1 VERERFPLFLV
12 ASLDGAAFADDFD
25 LTLFL
30 VEDED
35 DELLIFVSPRSSE
48 IILFF
53 CPWQTQIH
61 KIQK

>member
-1 VERERFPLFLV
+1 MERARFPLFLV

-30 VEDED
+30 AEDE

-48 IILFF
+48 IIISNFF
-53 CPWQTQIH
+53 L
-61 KIQK
+61 KYE